1 MPLLEMNE
9 VCIIEGNRYSLP
21 RLNLRLGE
29 KDFVVIK
36 TTNDYLDCLI
46 RLIEGKLDY
55 IEGSVAVSEKKIYVL
70 YNEDG
75 IYRRDNIASYLK
87 FFNKISNKPLSNNQ
101 LDGLLRAAGL
111 SESKKKK
118 TGSLNL
124 LEKQCLHLIRVV
136 SLNPGVIVLKNPL
149 QILNPSETLIYRELL
164 QYIVREY
171 EAAIL
176 LLTNNLED
184 ALNLNVFTYLY
195 DQIGLRPF
203 DNGEMVEIDK
213 KEVSSKENGREVNKT
228 EYEKEN
234 NIKTESDYRTENDT
248 RTINETKTIDDIKTE
263 YDTNTVNQTKIKNNS
278 NAERNTNTERNT
290 NAEDD
295 VKTDAKQTAKE
306 VIKIERTIIVPPIM
320 KISCRYEDKLLLFS
334 PNEIDY
340 AESVDGE
347 TYVNVSGKAFQAT
360 LTLTQLEERLR
371 DYGFFRCHRSYI
383 INIQKIREIISY
395 SRGSYVLKLSNYEN
409 SQIPLSRQKLEEIK
423 ELLHI

>member
-9 VCIIEGNRYSLP
+9 VCTIEGNRYSLP
-21 RLNLRLGE
+21 RLNLRLSE

-36 TTNDYLDCLI
+36 TTNDYIDCLI
-46 RLIEGKLDY
+46 RLMEGKLDHL
-55 IEGSVAVSEKKIYVL
+55 EGKVEISDKKIYVL
-70 YNEDG
+70 DNEDG
-75 IYRRDNIASYLK
+75 ICKRDNIGSYLN
-87 FFNKISNKPLSNNQ
+87 FFNKLSNKPLSNNQ
-101 LDGLLRAAGL
+101 LDGLLRVAGL

-118 TGSLNL
+118 TESLNL

-136 SLNPGVIVLKNPL
+136 SLNQGVIVLKNPL
-149 QILNPSETLIYRELL
+149 QILNPSETLVYRELL
-164 QYIVREY
+164 KYIVREY
-171 EAAIL
+171 EVAIL

-203 DNGEMVEIDK
+203 DNGEMIDIDK
-213 KEVSSKENGREVNKT
+213 KELSSKEDGRDVNKAD
-228 EYEKEN
+228 EN
-234 NIKTESDYRTENDT
+234 DAKTKTDTKAETDARTVDDTKTENHTNTENDT
-248 RTINETKTIDDIKTE
+248 KQTIKE
-263 YDTNTVNQTKIKNNS
+263 VTKIG
-278 NAERNTNTERNT
+278 
-290 NAEDD
+290 
-295 VKTDAKQTAKE
+295 
-306 VIKIERTIIVPPIM
+306 RTIIVPPIM
-320 KISCRYEDKLLLFS
+320 KISCRYDDKLLLFS

-340 AESVDGE
+340 AESVEGE

>member
-1 MPLLEMNE
+1 M
-9 VCIIEGNRYSLP
+9 
-21 RLNLRLGE
+21 
-29 KDFVVIK
+29 
-36 TTNDYLDCLI
+36 
-46 RLIEGKLDY
+46 EGKLEY
-55 IEGSVAVSEKKIYVL
+55 LEGRIEVSNKKTYVL

-75 IYRRDNIASYLK
+75 IYKRDNIASYLN
-87 FFNKISNKPLSNNQ
+87 FFNKLSSKPLSNYQ
-101 LDGLLRAAGL
+101 LDGLLHVAGL
-111 SESKKKK
+111 LECKKKK
-118 TGSLNL
+118 TGSLNI
-124 LEKQCLHLIRVV
+124 LERQCLHLIRVV
-136 SLNPGVIVLKNPL
+136 SLNPGVIVLNNPL
-149 QILNPSETLIYRELL
+149 QFLSPNEILIFRELL
-164 QYIVREY
+164 QYIIREY
-171 EAAIL
+171 EVAIL

-213 KEVSSKENGREVNKT
+213 KEVRSKEEGREANKT
-228 EYEKEN
+228 DYKKEN
-234 NIKTESDYRTENDT
+234 DTKIENDNKTENDT
-248 RTINETKTIDDIKTE
+248 KIENDTNHENNAKTE
-263 YDTNTVNQTKIKNNS
+263 ND
-278 NAERNTNTERNT
+278 A
-290 NAEDD
+290 
-295 VKTDAKQTAKE
+295 KTDKKQPAKE
-306 VIKIERTIIVPPIM
+306 VTKIERTIIVPPIM

-340 AESVDGE
+340 AESVEGE
-347 TYVNVSGKAFQAT
+347 TYVNVNGKAFQAT